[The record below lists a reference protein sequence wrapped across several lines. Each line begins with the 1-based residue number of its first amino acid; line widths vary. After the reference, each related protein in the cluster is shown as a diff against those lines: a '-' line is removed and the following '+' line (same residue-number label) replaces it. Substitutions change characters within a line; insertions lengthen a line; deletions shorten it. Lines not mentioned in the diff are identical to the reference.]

1 MLYRNRVKRNLKQMQ
16 KLEKCVR
23 NVNKNN
29 MMEIFV
35 IYEDLL
41 TKFIKSCY
49 KILLQ
54 EYRVIEEIFTRY
66 FIKTYI
72 FS

>member
-54 EYRVIEEIFTRY
+54 EYRVIEEIFTQY

>member
-1 MLYRNRVKRNLKQMQ
+1 MQ

-29 MMEIFV
+29 MMKIFV
-35 IYEDLL
+35 IYEDFL

-72 FS
+72 FSKYRIITGLTK

>member
-1 MLYRNRVKRNLKQMQ
+1 MLYRNRVKKNLKQMQ